1 MDMMLQVLAP
11 ELLILIAA
19 MTLLVGDTFWGHR
32 YKALTFQLTLAS
44 IVVTGLVILAS
55 FSTTSV
61 QLFNGAFI
69 RDGVAD
75 ILKLSM
81 LFMTFFAFLFAR
93 DYLVQ
98 RNIER
103 GEYYVLGLLSL
114 LGMMVLASSY
124 DMVTLFMGLEIM
136 SLALYAMIA
145 MQKDSG
151 YAIESAMKYFVL
163 GAMATGLLLYGMTLI
178 YGNVGSL
185 QFATIYQTLA
195 NSEQSLVISLGLVFI
210 LVGLAFKFGAAPFH
224 NWVPDVYH
232 GSPTG
237 ITLFLS
243 AAPKI
248 AAFAL
253 MFRLLIEGLEAALM
267 QWQSILI
274 ILAVLSLV
282 IGNVIAIAQTNLKRM
297 LAYSTISHMGFII
310 LGFLTGNVGGY
321 AAAMYYVVIYALMS
335 LGGFAVILA
344 LSRKGFEA
352 DNIVDLAGLG
362 KRNPVLALVMLVILL
377 SMAGIPPF
385 VGFYAKLVVL
395 TEVVEAGLTWL
406 AVFAVVMSVVG
417 AYYYLRVIKVMY
429 FDQPAAENAHDADF
443 ANASLRYGLILVAT
457 LVLMLGILPD
467 GLLTLFNDVMMY

>member
-32 YKALTFQLTLAS
+32 HKALTFQLTLAS
-44 IVVTGLVILAS
+44 IVVTALVILAS

-75 ILKLSM
+75 VLKLSM

-151 YAIESAMKYFVL
+151 FAIESAMKYFVL
-163 GAMATGLLLYGMTLI
+163 GAMATGLLLYGMTLV

-195 NSEQSLVISLGLVFI
+195 TTEQSLVLSLGLVFI

-282 IGNVIAIAQTNLKRM
+282 VGNVIAIAQTNLKRM

-417 AYYYLRVIKVMY
+417 AYYYLRVIKVM
-429 FDQPAAENAHDADF
+429 
-443 ANASLRYGLILVAT
+443 
-457 LVLMLGILPD
+457 
-467 GLLTLFNDVMMY
+467 

>member
-1 MDMMLQVLAP
+1 MMLQVLAP

-32 YKALTFQLTLAS
+32 HKALTFQLTLAS
-44 IVVTGLVILAS
+44 IVVTALVILAS

-75 ILKLSM
+75 VLKLSM

-151 YAIESAMKYFVL
+151 FAIESAMKYFVL
-163 GAMATGLLLYGMTLI
+163 GAMATGLLLYGMTLV

-195 NSEQSLVISLGLVFI
+195 TTEQSLVLSLGLVFI

-282 IGNVIAIAQTNLKRM
+282 V
-297 LAYSTISHMGFII
+297 
-310 LGFLTGNVGGY
+310 GNVGGY

-429 FDQPAAENAHDADF
+429 FDQPAEENAHNADF